1 MTDRRRIRRTFTQAT
16 LLPGLLSLFLPVAQ
30 GFAQSATDAADANPA
45 QAQPNVLQQVVA
57 KASVAAPP
65 PAPEKAPAARKP
77 GSLDAEGNIVLP
89 ELASPEGERE
99 DAQQRFIEALA
110 NVYRTHPQL
119 FAQRE
124 SLKATDETVNQA
136 VSGFR
141 PDVRYNYAKGRVT
154 TRQQS
159 GAQTET
165 KNFSVTQPVFDGLST
180 ISNYKGARDRVEAA
194 QANLTAL
201 EQQVLLDGIT
211 AYTNVVNSMA
221 VLQVNQNNVD
231 LLNRQFLATKSRF
244 EVGEVTRT
252 DAAQAQT
259 RLEIA
264 KAGERQVLGTLD
276 ADRATFRR
284 IIGFDAPQ
292 DLSLPAIPDGIPQ
305 TLDEALLVATSN
317 EPALAAAQELESARL
332 NDVNALK
339 GAILPSVNLTG
350 GVRRVV
356 NTVGGSQSVSNDN
369 IQLNVV
375 IPLYQSGAEWSRV
388 RQAKH
393 LAQQAKYTAMDTRN
407 AVVESV
413 TRAWQLYVAAREVI
427 KSAESAVEAAKT
439 AMQSIRQES
448 KFGVRTILD
457 VLNTQQDMFN
467 AQVSLVN
474 ARVTERLTAYRL
486 LASIGRLTARDMGLP
501 VDVYDPNQHYD
512 KVKYK
517 LIGF

>member
-1 MTDRRRIRRTFTQAT
+1 MAG
-16 LLPGLLSLFLPVAQ
+16 PQ
-30 GFAQSATDAADANPA
+30 GE
-45 QAQPNVLQQVVA
+45 
-57 KASVAAPP
+57 K
-65 PAPEKAPAARKP
+65 PE
-77 GSLDAEGNIVLP
+77 
-89 ELASPEGERE
+89 
-99 DAQQRFIEALA
+99 AQQRFLDALA
-110 NVYRTHPQL
+110 NVYMTHPQL

-141 PDVRYNYAKGRVT
+141 PDVRANYSKGRVN
-154 TRQQS
+154 TRQEN

-165 KNFSVTQPVFDGLST
+165 RSFNVTQPVFDGLST
-180 ISNYKGARDRVEAA
+180 VSNYKGARDRVEAA

-231 LLNRQFLATKSRF
+231 LLNRQYLATKSRF
-244 EVGEVTRT
+244 DVGEVTRT
-252 DAAQAQT
+252 DTAQAQT

-264 KAGERQVLGTLD
+264 KASERQVLGTLD

-292 DLSLPAIPDGIPQ
+292 DLTLPAIPGGLPA
-305 TLDEALLVATSN
+305 TLEEALVIATTN
-317 EPALAAAQELESARL
+317 EPTLAAAQELESARL
-332 NDVNALK
+332 NDLNALK

-350 GVRRVV
+350 GVRRVQ
-356 NTVGGSQSVSNDN
+356 NTVGGSQSVSNDS
-369 IQLNVV
+369 IQLNFIV
-375 IPLYQSGAEWSRV
+375 PLYQSGAEWSRV

-393 LAQQAKYTAMDTRN
+393 LAAQAKFNAMDTRN

-427 KSAESAVEAAKT
+427 KSSESAVDAAKT

-486 LASIGRLTARDMGLP
+486 LASVGRLTAKDLGLR